1 MTVCVHCPIPRL
13 IFCLSALLSIAPHHW
28 RMLLTRWVPLDW
40 KPHLLFPDSS
50 NISPF
55 SGIPKFCTSVPP
67 PLLFSL
73 AWSPTYAISEP
84 VSNSSRHKAW
94 HLSHQSKA
102 KMSPNGWEQHTPNA
116 VVRRCA
122 VWTKSSPRPLTR
134 PSQSKNKA
142 GQLSNR
148 PAAIAATIAPA
159 PCLQEVEAP
168 GPARRLRSALARF
181 CRLILL
187 DTLWFSF
194 LSWPDHK
201 PGCFVGLL
209 ARSPV
214 YVTCRRKLDKA
225 RHDFPNPSLLYRYAA
240 RPLQWSWFFFIFAG
254 GCFFY
259 FTFVP
264 CLCSFWPFSRP
275 LSPLFHLMS
284 LMTSGLCRFPL
295 ACMGLVFSIMLSD
308 MFCWRKRRPMCYW
321 IHLTFCVYQCLPR
334 RIRVIFSPG
343 KCNPNFEWYIRK
355 EKEKKS
361 KTARRRDPSCRPKCK
376 PSLHDCRVTLV
387 VFTLYSRL
395 TRITL
400 PTNLPLP
407 IAIACLRA
415 LFFRPA
421 HKVLKLGPES
431 FHRSKFIAHLITP
444 LADALSPSRCWTL
457 PQSHSLGSDS
467 NGSCFEVLAP
477 CPNRIN

>member
-28 RMLLTRWVPLDW
+28 RMLLTRWVLNLEIS
-40 KPHLLFPDSS
+40 LLFPDLS
-50 NISPF
+50 NISLF
-55 SGIPKFCTSVPP
+55 SGIPRFCTSVPP
-67 PLLFSL
+67 PPLFSL

-84 VSNSSRHKAW
+84 ALNSSRHKAW
-94 HLSHQSKA
+94 HPSHQSKA
-102 KMSPNGWEQHTPNA
+102 KMSPNVWEQHTPNA

-122 VWTKSSPRPLTR
+122 VWTRSSPRPLTR
-134 PSQSKNKA
+134 PSQSKNKV

-148 PAAIAATIAPA
+148 PAAIAATIAPV

-168 GPARRLRSALARF
+168 APARRLRSALARF

-240 RPLQWSWFFFIFAG
+240 RPLQWSWFFLFLLEAVSFISRLFPA
-254 GCFFY
+254 C
-259 FTFVP
+259 V
-264 CLCSFWPFSRP
+264 LFWPFSRP
-275 LSPLFHLMS
+275 LSPLFRLMS

-308 MFCWRKRRPMCYW
+308 MFCWRKRRHMCYW
-321 IHLTFCVYQCLPR
+321 IHLTFCVYQCLPH
-334 RIRVIFSPG
+334 RIRISFFPG
-343 KCNPNFEWYIRK
+343 KCNPNFEWYLRRK
-355 EKEKKS
+355 KKVKVKQPDAETRHADQNVNHHCMTVES
-361 KTARRRDPSCRPKCK
+361 PSSFSRFTPDLLA
-376 PSLHDCRVTLV
+376 SL
-387 VFTLYSRL
+387 SPL
-395 TRITL
+395 TFRF
-400 PTNLPLP
+400 PLPLP
-407 IAIACLRA
+407 ASSPCSSGRPIKFSNWDQRA
-415 LFFRPA
+415 STDPN
-421 HKVLKLGPES
+421 S
-431 FHRSKFIAHLITP
+431 FPT
-444 LADALSPSRCWTL
+444 
-457 PQSHSLGSDS
+457 
-467 NGSCFEVLAP
+467 
-477 CPNRIN
+477 